1 MAPDKKQW
9 RKRYLIPM
17 WLVELIVLAIYFVLA
32 IIGLSFAQEVKD
44 EYDDEDYVR
53 YSVHVAS

>member
-17 WLVELIVLAIYFVLA
+17 WLVELIVLGIYFVLA
-32 IIGLSFAQEVKD
+32 IIGLSFAQDVKD
-44 EYDDEDYVR
+44 NFEDEGYTVR
-53 YSVHVAS
+53 LAS